1 MRKVVAHSGLVV
13 SLVLSVRPSAPHE
26 REPRP
31 LAYAKQ
37 TGSDRENL
45 SRSRSPLRTNNIN
58 NKDLVYVRRNKGEVN
73 SLQLTPFRKVNVKQ
87 V

>member
-13 SLVLSVRPSAPHE
+13 SFVLSVRPSAPHV

-45 SRSRSPLRTNNIN
+45 SRSRRPLRIN
-58 NKDLVYVRRNKGEVN
+58 KKDLVYVKRTKGEVN
-73 SLQLTPFRKVNVKQ
+73 SLQLHFGK
-87 V
+87 